1 MTQQPEALRLADR
14 LDLYAT
20 GDAHQQDIEQAAA
33 ELRRL
38 HDLCAEWEKKAATWL
53 ASPEAA
59 KRLDGYRELAQR
71 VNTLEAALRQ
81 AVETLEEIAYGLESA
96 RIWGGMEWA
105 YNPLHPFKY
114 LPLRDKARAA
124 IAKATGESK

>member
-38 HDLCAEWEKKAATWL
+38 HEENKAL
-53 ASPEAA
+53 LSV
-59 KRLDGYRELAQR
+59 LSD
-71 VNTLEAALRQ
+71 V
-81 AVETLEEIAYGLESA
+81 AYGLESA
-96 RIWGGMEWA
+96 RIWGGMDWS

-124 IAKATGESK
+124 IAKATGEQS

>member
-38 HDLCAEWEKKAATWL
+38 HEENKAL
-53 ASPEAA
+53 LS
-59 KRLDGYRELAQR
+59 
-71 VNTLEAALRQ
+71 ALSD
-81 AVETLEEIAYGLESA
+81 VAYGLESA
-96 RIWGGMEWA
+96 RIWGGMDWS

>member
-38 HDLCAEWEKKAATWL
+38 HEENKAL
-53 ASPEAA
+53 
-59 KRLDGYRELAQR
+59 LR
-71 VNTLEAALRQ
+71 VLSD
-81 AVETLEEIAYGLESA
+81 VAYGLESA

-124 IAKATGESK
+124 IAKATGENT

>member
-38 HDLCAEWEKKAATWL
+38 HEENKAL
-53 ASPEAA
+53 LSV
-59 KRLDGYRELAQR
+59 LSD
-71 VNTLEAALRQ
+71 V
-81 AVETLEEIAYGLESA
+81 AYGLESA
-96 RIWGGMEWA
+96 RIWGGMDWT
-105 YNPLHPFKY
+105 YNPLHPYKY

>member
-38 HDLCAEWEKKAATWL
+38 HEENKAL
-53 ASPEAA
+53 LSV
-59 KRLDGYRELAQR
+59 LSD
-71 VNTLEAALRQ
+71 V
-81 AVETLEEIAYGLESA
+81 AYGLESA
-96 RIWGGMEWA
+96 RIWGGMDWT

-124 IAKATGESK
+124 IAKATGEQS